1 MFVLTIEAGPK
12 IHLCIAM
19 DNLAL
24 LLFIKVTISFIFN
37 IET

>member
-1 MFVLTIEAGPK
+1 MFVLTIEAGPR

-24 LLFIKVTISFIFN
+24 LLFIKVRSK
-37 IET
+37 